1 VSTDVVA
8 GLDLASQEQGI
19 RDLINQEA
27 PFKTV
32 LRLVCLL
39 SIVQGGY
46 KPKVFEDLE
55 RELLQTYGYEH
66 LPTLLSLNALGLLTR
81 ASSSTKSPFAIAR
94 KALRLIVDD
103 VDESSPDDIAYVY
116 SGYAPLSARL
126 VQGALGR
133 NGSFLGW
140 KSIEDVVKSLPGK
153 TVEVAQKVSEGASP
167 PGSSLFLHLAP
178 FSNCVE
184 QPR

>member
-1 VSTDVVA
+1 MLPTDVVA
-8 GLDLASQEQGI
+8 GLDLTQQEQGI

-27 PFKTV
+27 RFKTV
-32 LRLVCLL
+32 LRLICLL
-39 SIVQGGY
+39 SLVQGGY

-55 RELLQTYGYEH
+55 KEVLQTYGYNF
-66 LPTLLSLNALGLLTR
+66 LSTLISLNSLGLLTKSL
-81 ASSSTKSPFAIAR
+81 ASTKSPFAIAR
-94 KALRLIVDD
+94 KSLRLIVDD
-103 VDESSPDDIAYVY
+103 VDESNPEDIAYVY

-153 TVEVAQKVSEGASP
+153 TVEATQKVAEHAAP
-167 PGSSLFLHLAP
+167 PGAWISSV
-178 FSNCVE
+178 SI
-184 QPR
+184 